1 MCEKRR
7 ACYGEGC
14 DTKICDDNCASGII
28 AAYMDEVGREEFYN
42 QWYKNKLP
50 ARVTNAM
57 WRYFVGKQ
65 SAAEPFVPSRDI
77 ASRGALYDVKNKS
90 NI

>member
-65 SAAEPFVPSRDI
+65 SAAEPFGSSGSIFFRM
-77 ASRGALYDVKNKS
+77 AFYYVKNKT